1 MDPYTLVAMASAE
14 DDDRRS
20 APRLALLT
28 VGCQATSDGIPRR
41 SAIASGTA
49 QRARCRKSGRRE
61 AGEPGRLS
69 DRVKEV
75 SVCQS
80 SAARVTDR

>member
-1 MDPYTLVAMASAE
+1 MHPYTLVAMASAE
-14 DDDRRS
+14 DDDRRN

-49 QRARCRKSGRRE
+49 RDAANRDDVKLASPDGCRTE
-61 AGEPGRLS
+61 
-69 DRVKEV
+69 
-75 SVCQS
+75 
-80 SAARVTDR
+80 

>member
-28 VGCQATSDGIPRR
+28 VGRQATSDGIPPPFGDRIWHR
-41 SAIASGTA
+41 AACATPQIGT
-49 QRARCRKSGRRE
+49 
-61 AGEPGRLS
+61 
-69 DRVKEV
+69 
-75 SVCQS
+75 
-80 SAARVTDR
+80 T